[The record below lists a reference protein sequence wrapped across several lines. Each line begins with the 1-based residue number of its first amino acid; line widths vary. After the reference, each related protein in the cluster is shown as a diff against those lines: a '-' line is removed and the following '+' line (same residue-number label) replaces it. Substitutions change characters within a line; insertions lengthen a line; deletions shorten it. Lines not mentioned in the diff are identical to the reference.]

1 MKFLFDNNLPPALA
15 EALGT
20 LTAAHWQGVH
30 SVVHLRDRFDKSVS
44 DTFYIEKLGSEG
56 DWSIVTHDR
65 FAKGLERQALA
76 RANIV
81 VFLLDKSWA
90 QHAFWDKSTNLCR
103 WWPVIVHQAERLS
116 GGAILQVPWKL
127 SGQGRFKQVPI
138 K

>member
-56 DWSIVTHDR
+56 DWSIVTHDASR
-65 FAKGLERQALA
+65 KVWSAKRWLAQILWCSCWTKAGL
-76 RANIV
+76 
-81 VFLLDKSWA
+81 
-90 QHAFWDKSTNLCR
+90 ST
-103 WWPVIVHQAERLS
+103 LS
-116 GGAILQVPWKL
+116 GINRPISVVG
-127 SGQGRFKQVPI
+127 GR
-138 K
+138 